1 MNGNSHAIE
10 RILLQNIEDGDRRKF
25 IAKSNDSASGGG
37 ARDLRFRPET
47 KFLPFFRRM
56 LPNKIYKTRKA
67 KSVSFQIEVLSGT
80 VKWKETSGDKSATME
95 IWPSTDAR
103 PNECRI
109 ARISEFALDGLIQT
123 DPNGG
128 RSVFM
133 MFQQANGDIRL
144 HFTTETSLS
153 TPNAWDP
160 RIEKFAKDWF
170 TDGCK
175 SAFLD
180 LVTKEQYPNG

>member
-1 MNGNSHAIE
+1 MSSNSHAIE
-10 RILLQNIEDGDRRKF
+10 RILFQNIEDGDRRKF

-47 KFLPFFRRM
+47 EFLPFFRRM
-56 LPNKIYKTRKA
+56 FPNKTYKTRKA
-67 KSVSFQIEVLSGT
+67 KGLSSQIEVLSST
-80 VKWKETSGDKSATME
+80 VKWQDPTGSKSATME
-95 IWPSTDAR
+95 IWPATDAR
-103 PNECRI
+103 PNECRL

-133 MFQQANGDIRL
+133 LFQQANGEIRL
-144 HFTTETSLS
+144 HFTTQTSLT
-153 TPNAWDP
+153 TPNTWDP
-160 RIEKFAKDWF
+160 KIEKFARDWF
-170 TDGCK
+170 ADGCK

-180 LVTKEQYPNG
+180 LITKERYPHG